1 MTEVNTIL
9 KELRKELGEAML
21 LVVTSCGDVRE
32 HWQGRRDALMQAI
45 DIVEKAAA
53 PEPNL
58 ADEIRAIVRDEIRQM
73 VNRRAP

>member
-1 MTEVNTIL
+1 MTQVNTIL
-9 KELRKELGEAML
+9 EELRKELGKAMQ

-32 HWQGRRDALMQAI
+32 HWEGRRDALIRAI

-58 ADEIRAIVRDEIRQM
+58 ADEIRAIVRDEIRHM